1 MKKYFIL
8 IAAIL
13 IMVCLGGIYGFSMF
27 VPPLKADYGLT
38 TAQTQVI
45 FGFTVISFA
54 VSMVFSGRLLQKL
67 NPKIV
72 GVSSALL
79 FSGGYLIASF
89 SRGNFILL
97 ILGLGILSGSGIGFG
112 YACSLTIPIKWF
124 PSFKGLITG
133 LSVAGFGGGAIL
145 MSQLAKLFLEKD
157 LEVLFIFRIIAI
169 SYGVVIFLSA
179 ILISY
184 PPPDQAQPEKIAYLS
199 LSRMLKEKILWY
211 LFGIMFT
218 GTFTG
223 LLIIGN
229 LKLLGLSYGAS
240 EFYATLAISLF
251 AAGNSSGRIIWGRII
266 DSKGGRF
273 TIPLALIFLSL
284 SLLLLLTFAGHNIL
298 LIIITFL
305 VGLGFSANF
314 VLFATEISNIYGVE
328 NLGGL
333 YPFVHLSYGIA
344 GIISPIIG
352 GWLFDI
358 NGSYL
363 VSIIIAASISA
374 LGAIL
379 YLTTSRKIIKP
390 SRTY

>member
-1 MKKYFIL
+1 
-8 IAAIL
+8 
-13 IMVCLGGIYGFSMF
+13 
-27 VPPLKADYGLT
+27 
-38 TAQTQVI
+38 
-45 FGFTVISFA
+45 
-54 VSMVFSGRLLQKL
+54 
-67 NPKIV
+67 
-72 GVSSALL
+72 
-79 FSGGYLIASF
+79 
-89 SRGNFILL
+89 
-97 ILGLGILSGSGIGFG
+97 
-112 YACSLTIPIKWF
+112 
-124 PSFKGLITG
+124 
-133 LSVAGFGGGAIL
+133 

-169 SYGVVIFLSA
+169 SYGVVVFLSA

-184 PPPDQAQPEKIAYLS
+184 PPPNQAQPENIAYLS

-218 GTFTG
+218 GTFAG

-229 LKLLGLSYGAS
+229 LKLLGLSYGAR

-358 NGSYL
+358 NGSCIAP
-363 VSIIIAASISA
+363 IIIASAISA
-374 LGAIL
+374 IGAIL
-379 YLTTSRKIIKP
+379 YLSTSRQVIKP
-390 SRTY
+390 VKRF